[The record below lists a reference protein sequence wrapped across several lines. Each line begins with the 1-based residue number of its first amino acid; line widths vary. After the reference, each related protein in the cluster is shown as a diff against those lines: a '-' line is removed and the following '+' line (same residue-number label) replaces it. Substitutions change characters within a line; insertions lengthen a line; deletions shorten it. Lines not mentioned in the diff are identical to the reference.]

1 MEMSSHY
8 FEVARRRL
16 STRQKQETYQAL
28 AMYRVSI
35 YDTWALTRRP
45 PMIKSYADE
54 DTEQIA
60 RGIRVRAW
68 VNIESPLRRKLQY
81 LNAAVQLDDLKAPP
95 GNRLEA
101 LKGDREGQFS
111 IRVNDQ
117 YRICFRWDDGNAY
130 DVEVV
135 DYH

>member
-1 MEMSSHY
+1 
-8 FEVARRRL
+8 
-16 STRQKQETYQAL
+16 
-28 AMYRVSI
+28 
-35 YDTWALTRRP
+35 
-45 PMIKSYADE
+45 MIKSFADD

-60 RGIRVRAW
+60 QGTSVRAW
-68 VNIESPLRRKLQY
+68 VNIEGPLRRKLKY
-81 LNAAVQLDDLKAPP
+81 LDAAVQLDDLKAPS

-101 LKGDREGQFS
+101 LRGDRQGQFS

-117 YRICFRWDDGNAY
+117 YRICFKWNDGHAY